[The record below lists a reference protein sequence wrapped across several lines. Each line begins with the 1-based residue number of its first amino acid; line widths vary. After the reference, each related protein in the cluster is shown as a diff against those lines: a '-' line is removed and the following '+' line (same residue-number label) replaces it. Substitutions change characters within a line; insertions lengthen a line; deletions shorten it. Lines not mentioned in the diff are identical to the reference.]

1 MPAADLPLPVLA
13 PQATVRCLEPF
24 GQLLEIGKYDILRG
38 TPLSMRPM
46 HDNVGFQ
53 GIDLDS
59 LLKGDLQDKV
69 GAPPQTL
76 EALIPLSP
84 SCLAGARGSSALP
97 PAGGAASLS

>member
-1 MPAADLPLPVLA
+1 M
-13 PQATVRCLEPF
+13 QATVRCLAPF

-69 GAPPQTL
+69 GAPP
-76 EALIPLSP
+76 
-84 SCLAGARGSSALP
+84 
-97 PAGGAASLS
+97 